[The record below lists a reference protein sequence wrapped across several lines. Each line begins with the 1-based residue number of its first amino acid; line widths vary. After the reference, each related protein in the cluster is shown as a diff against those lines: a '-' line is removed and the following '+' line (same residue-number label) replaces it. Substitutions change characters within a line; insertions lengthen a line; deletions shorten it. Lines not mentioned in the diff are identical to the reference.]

1 MIKPYVTTYKFYYN
15 NKLKRSMRFT
25 ELLEESLS
33 KDKTISGIS
42 FESLCEL
49 KEKCNLFLRLI
60 EKKNKNNEIFLE
72 FDDVLFLRI
81 TSKNCK
87 PWRLEIKSTET
98 EITMKELF
106 WFESEKV
113 IQYLKERGI
122 ASCPIIK

>member
-15 NKLKRSMRFT
+15 NKLKRSVRFT

-33 KDKTISGIS
+33 KDETISGIS

-60 EKKNKNNEIFLE
+60 EKKNKNNEIFLA

-98 EITMKELF
+98 EVTMKELF
-106 WFESEKV
+106 WFKSEKV